1 MSDDLYGVFFR
12 DQGVTEYL
20 LAVFDDE
27 ATAIEDAGKRGEQAF
42 DDAVEKYADDPDE
55 YPEPLW
61 EDYEGECYVE
71 PISRELADDASYELE
86 RGLAVAVR

>member
-1 MSDDLYGVFFR
+1 MSDELYGVFFR

-61 EDYEGECYVE
+61 EDYEGECYAE